1 MTDLLFPSTAELEE
15 VAQDKLPRLIA
26 DRPVFTVFPIET
38 SDNYLLMW
46 EQKDN
51 YLGLAQVRGL
61 NATAGQVWGLIDGVR
76 SVDEICSALAKLHQ
90 RDAAEVEKD
99 VAEFLSQLDKRAL
112 TDTPAA
118 PSLSPLTGGEPG

>member
-61 NATAGQVWGLIDGVR
+61 NGMPARVNRIGAKRYQMQPGVYGEYIPID
-76 SVDEICSALAKLHQ
+76 
-90 RDAAEVEKD
+90 EVELTTRRQWGTFGTPID
-99 VAEFLSQLDKRAL
+99 LSDLVMEAQDQLLGRRLDR
-112 TDTPAA
+112 
-118 PSLSPLTGGEPG
+118 